1 MSDSAA
7 SEEKT
12 ETLGILSHLIEMRD
26 RLLRAVIVIAIAF
39 VCLFPFA
46 KKIYNW
52 LAAPLVDQGQEM
64 LIIGPV
70 APFLIPMKLTLMV
83 AFLIALPYLFYQL
96 WSFVAPGLYKHEKR
110 LIYPLIASSIFLFY
124 LGIAFVYYLLLPM
137 MFKII
142 PQFAPEVAVF
152 SPDIAQ
158 YLDFT
163 IMMFM
168 AFGFGFEMPIAT
180 ILLISTGM
188 TTAEE
193 LKKKRPYVIVGAF
206 IVGMLLTPPDVIS
219 QIMLAIPMWLLFE
232 LGLIFSKFFKVRIKE
247 ASDARK
253 EMDQNDLSVS
263 GAVAGAS
270 VASDTPVLSADTLW
284 EDDDYT
290 YEDDP
295 DNGGS
300 DGSQNRTI
308 HNEYQESDSFDMGT
322 PDDKPETLTGD
333 SNGDNFFD
341 TEGFK
346 ELSDEEMDAELDAI
360 EADEIAE
367 EKAAKKKTSTKKK
380 TASKKA
386 PAKKTATKKVPAKKT
401 TVKKK
406 APAKKTVAKK
416 PATKT
421 KASPKKTAAKK
432 PAAKKV
438 ATKKATTKKPAA
450 KKTSTKKPTTKS
462 SKPKKT

>member
-1 MSDSAA
+1 MSDSKTSA
-7 SEEKT
+7 SELPT
-12 ETLGILSHLIEMRD
+12 TATGGFLSHLIEMRD
-26 RLLRAVIVIAIAF
+26 RLLRAVIVIFVAF

-46 KKIYNW
+46 KNIYNW

-124 LGIAFVYYLLLPM
+124 LGIAFVYYILLPM

-188 TTAEE
+188 TTAED

-206 IVGMLLTPPDVIS
+206 VVGMLLTPPDVIS

-232 LGLIFSKFFKVRIKE
+232 LGIIFSGFFKTRIEEASEAKDNINAEKE
-247 ASDARK
+247 AAEKTAASA
-253 EMDQNDLSVS
+253 
-263 GAVAGAS
+263 AAGTA
-270 VASDTPVLSADTLW
+270 AISADKLW
-284 EDDDYT
+284 EDDDNY
-290 YEDDP
+290 YYEEFDEDDS
-295 DNGGS
+295 DN
-300 DGSQNRTI
+300 TI
-308 HNEYQESDSFDMGT
+308 HNDENNETGLNEYTDDDAFDMSSPSDAVDESKDTDNKDNEDSLPEGSGEISESEEAEKFYGT
-322 PDDKPETLTGD
+322 DVVEDFEELTDD
-333 SNGDNFFD
+333 
-341 TEGFK
+341 
-346 ELSDEEMDAELDAI
+346 EMEAELDRI
-360 EADEIAE
+360 EADEEDITDQSSDE
-367 EKAAKKKTSTKKK
+367 TNDDKTEDNSDTDIDDTAKDDTKENAPTKKNED
-380 TASKKA
+380 SKD
-386 PAKKTATKKVPAKKT
+386 
-401 TVKKK
+401 
-406 APAKKTVAKK
+406 
-416 PATKT
+416 
-421 KASPKKTAAKK
+421 
-432 PAAKKV
+432 
-438 ATKKATTKKPAA
+438 
-450 KKTSTKKPTTKS
+450 
-462 SKPKKT
+462 

>member
-1 MSDSAA
+1 MSDSVA

-12 ETLGILSHLIEMRD
+12 ETLGLLSHLIEMRD
-26 RLLRAVIVIAIAF
+26 RLLRAVIVIGIAF

-46 KKIYNW
+46 KNIYNW
-52 LAAPLVDQGQEM
+52 LAAPLVNQGQEM

-110 LIYPLIASSIFLFY
+110 LIYPLIASSILLFY

-188 TTAEE
+188 TTAKD

-232 LGLIFSKFFKVRIKE
+232 LGLIFSKLFKVRIQE

-253 EMDQNDLSVS
+253 DMDEKDS
-263 GAVAGAS
+263 S
-270 VASDTPVLSADTLW
+270 VATAAATGAAVSNAPVLDADTLW
-284 EDDDYT
+284 EDDDYS
-290 YEDDP
+290 YEDDLDHDDDY
-295 DNGGS
+295 DNRS
-300 DGSQNRTI
+300 I
-308 HNEYQESDSFDMGT
+308 HNEYQDSDSFDMGDT
-322 PDDKPETLTGD
+322 ETDSPDSE
-333 SNGDNFFD
+333 NFFETD
-341 TEGFK
+341 DFT
-346 ELSDEEMDAELDAI
+346 ELSEAEMDAELDQI
-360 EADEIAE
+360 EADEAE
-367 EKAAKKKTSTKKK
+367 EESAAKPVKKASAKKATTKKTAAKKATTKKSSTKKPASKKAADKK
-380 TASKKA
+380 TASKK
-386 PAKKTATKKVPAKKT
+386 T
-401 TVKKK
+401 TQKK
-406 APAKKTVAKK
+406 A
-416 PATKT
+416 
-421 KASPKKTAAKK
+421 
-432 PAAKKV
+432 
-438 ATKKATTKKPAA
+438 
-450 KKTSTKKPTTKS
+450 STKKEP
-462 SKPKKT
+462 PKKKPE

>member
-1 MSDSAA
+1 MSDSVV
-7 SEEKT
+7 KT

-26 RLLRAVIVIAIAF
+26 RLLRAVILIGVAF

-46 KKIYNW
+46 KNIYNW

-142 PQFAPEVAVF
+142 PQFAPEVATF

-168 AFGFGFEMPIAT
+168 AFGLGFEMPIAT

-206 IVGMLLTPPDVIS
+206 IMGMLLTPPDVIS

-232 LGLIFSKFFKVRIKE
+232 LGLIFSKFFKV
-247 ASDARK
+247 
-253 EMDQNDLSVS
+253 
-263 GAVAGAS
+263 
-270 VASDTPVLSADTLW
+270 
-284 EDDDYT
+284 
-290 YEDDP
+290 
-295 DNGGS
+295 
-300 DGSQNRTI
+300 
-308 HNEYQESDSFDMGT
+308 
-322 PDDKPETLTGD
+322 
-333 SNGDNFFD
+333 
-341 TEGFK
+341 
-346 ELSDEEMDAELDAI
+346 
-360 EADEIAE
+360 
-367 EKAAKKKTSTKKK
+367 
-380 TASKKA
+380 
-386 PAKKTATKKVPAKKT
+386 
-401 TVKKK
+401 
-406 APAKKTVAKK
+406 
-416 PATKT
+416 
-421 KASPKKTAAKK
+421 
-432 PAAKKV
+432 
-438 ATKKATTKKPAA
+438 
-450 KKTSTKKPTTKS
+450 
-462 SKPKKT
+462 

>member
-1 MSDSAA
+1 MSDSVA

-12 ETLGILSHLIEMRD
+12 KTLGILSHLIEMRD
-26 RLLRAVIVIAIAF
+26 RLLRAVILIAIAF
-39 VCLFPFA
+39 ICLFPFA
-46 KKIYNW
+46 KNIYNW
-52 LAAPLVDQGQEM
+52 LAAPLVNQGQEM

-124 LGIAFVYYLLLPM
+124 LGIAFVYYILLPM

-142 PQFAPEVAVF
+142 PKFAPEVAVF
-152 SPDIAQ
+152 SPDIAM

-168 AFGFGFEMPIAT
+168 AFGIGFEMPIAT

-188 TTAEE
+188 TTAED

-206 IVGMLLTPPDVIS
+206 IAGMLLTPPDVIS

-232 LGLIFSKFFKVRIKE
+232 LGLILSKVFNVRIKE

-253 EMDQNDLSVS
+253 EMD
-263 GAVAGAS
+263 G
-270 VASDTPVLSADTLW
+270 SDTTTEATASATAVSDAPVLSADKLW

-290 YEDDP
+290 YEDDDSNP
-295 DNGGS
+295 D
-300 DGSQNRTI
+300 DGDYESRTI
-308 HNEYQESDSFDMGT
+308 HNEYQDTDSFDMGT
-322 PDDKPETLTGD
+322 SDDDKPETLADD
-333 SNGDNFFD
+333 SLADSANTDTDNFYD

-346 ELSDEEMDAELDAI
+346 ELSDEEMDAELDQI
-360 EADEIAE
+360 EADELAE
-367 EKAAKKKTSTKKK
+367 ESTPKKKPVVKKE

-386 PAKKTATKKVPAKKT
+386 PAKKAATKKTNPKKAAAKKT
-401 TVKKK
+401 AT
-406 APAKKTVAKK
+406 KKTVAKK
-416 PATKT
+416 PAAK
-421 KASPKKTAAKK
+421 KAASKPTTKKTAAKK
-432 PAAKKV
+432 TP
-438 ATKKATTKKPAA
+438 
-450 KKTSTKKPTTKS
+450 
-462 SKPKKT
+462 PKKKS

>member
-1 MSDSAA
+1 MSDSVAT
-7 SEEKT
+7 EEKSVT
-12 ETLGILSHLIEMRD
+12 QGLLSHLIEMRD
-26 RLLRAVIVIAIAF
+26 RLLRAVILIAVAF

-46 KKIYNW
+46 KNIYNW

-110 LIYPLIASSIFLFY
+110 LVYPLIASSIFLFY

-142 PQFAPEVAVF
+142 PQFAPEVATF

-206 IVGMLLTPPDVIS
+206 IMGMLLTPPDVIS

-232 LGLIFSKFFKVRIKE
+232 LGLIFSKFFKVRIE
-247 ASDARK
+247 QASDARK
-253 EMDQNDLSVS
+253 EMDGNDS
-263 GAVAGAS
+263 ATAAAAGAAA
-270 VASDTPVLSADTLW
+270 VSDTPVLSADDLW
-284 EDDDYT
+284 EDEDYT

-295 DNGGS
+295 DLDGGDLD
-300 DGSQNRTI
+300 DGDYENRSV
-308 HNEYQESDSFDMGT
+308 HNEYQDSDSFDMGT
-322 PDDKPETLTGD
+322 PDDKPESLVDDSLTD
-333 SNGDNFFD
+333 SDETDNFFD

-346 ELSDEEMDAELDAI
+346 ELSD
-360 EADEIAE
+360 
-367 EKAAKKKTSTKKK
+367 
-380 TASKKA
+380 
-386 PAKKTATKKVPAKKT
+386 
-401 TVKKK
+401 
-406 APAKKTVAKK
+406 
-416 PATKT
+416 
-421 KASPKKTAAKK
+421 
-432 PAAKKV
+432 
-438 ATKKATTKKPAA
+438 
-450 KKTSTKKPTTKS
+450 
-462 SKPKKT
+462 

>member
-1 MSDSAA
+1 MSDSVA
-7 SEEKT
+7 EDKT
-12 ETLGILSHLIEMRD
+12 KSLGILSHLIEMRD
-26 RLLRAVIVIAIAF
+26 RLLRAIIVVAIAF

-46 KKIYNW
+46 KNIYNW

-124 LGIAFVYYLLLPM
+124 MGIAFVYYLLLPM

-193 LKKKRPYVIVGAF
+193 LKKKRPYVIIGAF

-232 LGLIFSKFFKVRIKE
+232 LGLIFSKLFNVRVKE
-247 ASDARK
+247 ASNARK
-253 EMDQNDLSVS
+253 EMDESDSATTSTV
-263 GAVAGAS
+263 AAAGAS
-270 VASDTPVLSADTLW
+270 IVSDTPALSADTLW
-284 EDDDYT
+284 EDEDYT
-290 YEDDP
+290 YEDST
-295 DNGGS
+295 S
-300 DGSQNRTI
+300 D
-308 HNEYQESDSFDMGT
+308 YQDSDTFHME
-322 PDDKPETLTGD
+322 PLDDKPETLTGD
-333 SNGDNFFD
+333 AEDDDFFD

-346 ELSDEEMDAELDAI
+346 ELSDDEMDAELDAI
-360 EADEIAE
+360 EAE
-367 EKAAKKKTSTKKK
+367 EQAQESKEKTKAVTKKPATKKK
-380 TASKKA
+380 TAAKKPAKKA
-386 PAKKTATKKVPAKKT
+386 PAKKTKSKKTVAKKTPAKKAAPKKT
-401 TVKKK
+401 TAKKAVTKKK
-406 APAKKTVAKK
+406 AASKSTAKKTVAKK
-416 PATKT
+416 PA
-421 KASPKKTAAKK
+421 
-432 PAAKKV
+432 
-438 ATKKATTKKPAA
+438 A
-450 KKTSTKKPTTKS
+450 KKTTAKKTVSKKTT
-462 SKPKKT
+462 PKKKS

>member
-1 MSDSAA
+1 MSDSVA
-7 SEEKT
+7 SEAKT
-12 ETLGILSHLIEMRD
+12 ETIGIIGHLIEMRD
-26 RLLRAVIVIAIAF
+26 RLLRAVILIGIAF

-46 KKIYNW
+46 KNIYNW
-52 LAAPLVDQGQEM
+52 LAAPLVNQGQEM

-124 LGIAFVYYLLLPM
+124 LGIAFVYYILLPM

-152 SPDIAQ
+152 SPDIAM

-168 AFGFGFEMPIAT
+168 AFGIGFEMPIAT

-193 LKKKRPYVIVGAF
+193 LKKKRPYVIIGAF
-206 IVGMLLTPPDVIS
+206 IAGMLLTPPDVIS

-232 LGLIFSKFFKVRIKE
+232 LGLILSKVFNVRIKE

-253 EMDQNDLSVS
+253 EMDGSDSTS
-263 GAVAGAS
+263 STTTTAAS
-270 VASDTPVLSADTLW
+270 AAASDAPVLSADTLW

-290 YEDDP
+290 YEDD
-295 DNGGS
+295 DSNLE
-300 DGSQNRTI
+300 DGDYENRTN
-308 HNEYQESDSFDMGT
+308 HNEYQDSDSFDMGT
-322 PDDKPETLTGD
+322 PDDKLESLTDDALSADGSD
-333 SNGDNFFD
+333 TDNFFD

-346 ELSDEEMDAELDAI
+346 ELSDEEMDAELDEI
-360 EADEIAE
+360 EADELAD
-367 EKAAKKKTSTKKK
+367 EKVAKKKPAAKKKTSNKKSVTKKATPK
-380 TASKKA
+380 KVVAKKA
-386 PAKKTATKKVPAKKT
+386 APKKT
-401 TVKKK
+401 T
-406 APAKKTVAKK
+406 AKKTVVKKTGAKK
-416 PATKT
+416 
-421 KASPKKTAAKK
+421 SAAKK
-432 PAAKKV
+432 PASKPVKKV
-438 ATKKATTKKPAA
+438 TTTKTTTKKSAV
-450 KKTSTKKPTTKS
+450 KKIPPKKKP
-462 SKPKKT
+462 

>member
-1 MSDSAA
+1 MSDSVV
-7 SEEKT
+7 SEKS
-12 ETLGILSHLIEMRD
+12 ETLGLLGHLIEMRD
-26 RLLRAVIVIAIAF
+26 RLLRAVIVIAVAF

-46 KKIYNW
+46 KNIYNW

-124 LGIAFVYYLLLPM
+124 LGIAFVYYILLPM

-188 TTAEE
+188 TTAED

-206 IVGMLLTPPDVIS
+206 IVGMLLTPPDIIS

-232 LGLIFSKFFKVRIKE
+232 LGLVFSKLFTVRIQE

-253 EMDQNDLSVS
+253 EMDDSSSSQS
-263 GAVAGAS
+263 AS
-270 VASDTPVLSADTLW
+270 TAATAAAASTTPTLSADTLW
-284 EDDDYT
+284 EDEEYT
-290 YEDDP
+290 YEDST
-295 DNGGS
+295 S
-300 DGSQNRTI
+300 D
-308 HNEYQESDSFDMGT
+308 YQDADSFDMGT
-322 PDDKPETLTGD
+322 PEDTSTT
-333 SNGDNFFD
+333 DNNNFDD
-341 TEGFK
+341 TEEYQ
-346 ELSDEEMDAELDAI
+346 ELTDEEMEAELDKI
-360 EADEIAE
+360 EEEELAE
-367 EKAAKKKTSTKKK
+367 EKAEKKKVTPKKKPSTKKASTTKATTKKAPVKKSTAKKPTAKKSAVKKASTKETATKKTSTKKSPAKSNK
-380 TASKKA
+380 TAKPKTETKKNVKT
-386 PAKKTATKKVPAKKT
+386 KKTP
-401 TVKKK
+401 
-406 APAKKTVAKK
+406 
-416 PATKT
+416 
-421 KASPKKTAAKK
+421 PKK
-432 PAAKKV
+432 
-438 ATKKATTKKPAA
+438 
-450 KKTSTKKPTTKS
+450 
-462 SKPKKT
+462 

>member
-1 MSDSAA
+1 MSDSVAT
-7 SEEKT
+7 EEKSAT
-12 ETLGILSHLIEMRD
+12 QGLLSHLIEMRD
-26 RLLRAVIVIAIAF
+26 RLLRAVIVIAVAF

-46 KKIYNW
+46 KNIYNW

-110 LIYPLIASSIFLFY
+110 LVYPLIASSIFLFY

-142 PQFAPEVAVF
+142 PQFAPEVATF

-206 IVGMLLTPPDVIS
+206 IMGMLLTPPDVIS

-232 LGLIFSKFFKVRIKE
+232 LGLIFSKFFKVRIE
-247 ASDARK
+247 QASDARK
-253 EMDQNDLSVS
+253 DMDENKS
-263 GAVAGAS
+263 GTAAVAAGAA
-270 VASDTPVLSADTLW
+270 VNEAPALSADDLW
-284 EDDDYT
+284 EDEDYT

-295 DNGGS
+295 DLDGGDLS
-300 DGSQNRTI
+300 DNSYENNTS
-308 HNEYQESDSFDMGT
+308 HNEYQDSDSFDMGS
-322 PDDKPETLTGD
+322 PSENQDDNSEEIHESLSDD
-333 SNGDNFFD
+333 SIIDDSFFD
-341 TEGFK
+341 TEEFE

-367 EKAAKKKTSTKKK
+367 ET
-380 TASKKA
+380 
-386 PAKKTATKKVPAKKT
+386 TKKVTSKKT
-401 TVKKK
+401 
-406 APAKKTVAKK
+406 
-416 PATKT
+416 
-421 KASPKKTAAKK
+421 
-432 PAAKKV
+432 
-438 ATKKATTKKPAA
+438 ATKKATTKKSAVKKATTKKPVVKKAVTKKTAPKKTVKKKPVA
-450 KKTSTKKPTTKS
+450 KKTP
-462 SKPKKT
+462 PKK

>member
-1 MSDSAA
+1 MSDSKTSA
-7 SEEKT
+7 SELPAT
-12 ETLGILSHLIEMRD
+12 ATGGFLSHLIEMRD
-26 RLLRAVIVIAIAF
+26 RLLRAVIVIFVAF

-46 KKIYNW
+46 KNIYNW

-124 LGIAFVYYLLLPM
+124 LGIAFVYYILLPM

-188 TTAEE
+188 TTAED

-206 IVGMLLTPPDVIS
+206 VVGMLLTPPDVIS

-232 LGLIFSKFFKVRIKE
+232 LGIIFSGFFKTRIEEASEAKDNINAEKE
-247 ASDARK
+247 AAEKTAASA
-253 EMDQNDLSVS
+253 
-263 GAVAGAS
+263 AAGTA
-270 VASDTPVLSADTLW
+270 AISADKLW
-284 EDDDYT
+284 EDDDNY
-290 YEDDP
+290 YEEFDEDDS
-295 DNGGS
+295 DN
-300 DGSQNRTI
+300 TI
-308 HNEYQESDSFDMGT
+308 HNDENNETGLNEYTDDDAFDMSSPSDAVDESKETDNKDNEDSLSEGSGEISESEEAEKFYGT
-322 PDDKPETLTGD
+322 DVVEDFEELTDD
-333 SNGDNFFD
+333 
-341 TEGFK
+341 
-346 ELSDEEMDAELDAI
+346 EMEAELDRI
-360 EADEIAE
+360 EADEDNITDQSSDE
-367 EKAAKKKTSTKKK
+367 TNDDKTEDNSDTDIDDTAKDDTKENAPTKKDED
-380 TASKKA
+380 SKD
-386 PAKKTATKKVPAKKT
+386 
-401 TVKKK
+401 
-406 APAKKTVAKK
+406 
-416 PATKT
+416 
-421 KASPKKTAAKK
+421 
-432 PAAKKV
+432 
-438 ATKKATTKKPAA
+438 
-450 KKTSTKKPTTKS
+450 
-462 SKPKKT
+462 

>member
-1 MSDSAA
+1 MSDSVADD
-7 SEEKT
+7 KT
-12 ETLGILSHLIEMRD
+12 PSLGILSHLIELRD
-26 RLLRAVIVIAIAF
+26 RLLKAIVVIAIAF

-70 APFLIPMKLTLMV
+70 APFLIPMKLTLLV

-188 TTAEE
+188 TTAED
-193 LKKKRPYVIVGAF
+193 LKKKRPYVIIGAF

-232 LGLIFSKFFKVRIKE
+232 LGLIFSKLFKVRIKE

-253 EMDQNDLSVS
+253 EMDKNDSSV
-263 GAVAGAS
+263 ATATATAGAS
-270 VASDTPVLSADTLW
+270 VASDTPTLSADTLW
-284 EDDDYT
+284 EDEDYT
-290 YEDDP
+290 YEDSSS
-295 DNGGS
+295 S
-300 DGSQNRTI
+300 D
-308 HNEYQESDSFDMGT
+308 YQDSDSFEMG
-322 PDDKPETLTGD
+322 PLDDKPETLTGD
-333 SNGDNFFD
+333 SDSDDFFD

-360 EADEIAE
+360 EADELAE
-367 EKAAKKKTSTKKK
+367 EKANTTAKKPATKKK
-380 TASKKA
+380 TATKKAPAKKASSKKATTKKTVAKKAAPKKTTAKKTVAKKTPAKKKTATKKA
-386 PAKKTATKKVPAKKT
+386 PAKKTAAKKT
-401 TVKKK
+401 NPKKK
-406 APAKKTVAKK
+406 
-416 PATKT
+416 
-421 KASPKKTAAKK
+421 S
-432 PAAKKV
+432 
-438 ATKKATTKKPAA
+438 
-450 KKTSTKKPTTKS
+450 
-462 SKPKKT
+462 

>member
-1 MSDSAA
+1 MSDSVV
-7 SEEKT
+7 SEKS
-12 ETLGILSHLIEMRD
+12 ETLGLLGHLIEMRD
-26 RLLRAVIVIAIAF
+26 RLLRAVIVIAVAF

-46 KKIYNW
+46 KNIYNW

-124 LGIAFVYYLLLPM
+124 LGIAFVYYILLPM

-188 TTAEE
+188 TTAED

-206 IVGMLLTPPDVIS
+206 IVGMLLTPPDIIS

-232 LGLIFSKFFKVRIKE
+232 LGLVFSKLFKVRIQE

-253 EMDQNDLSVS
+253 EMDDSSSSQS
-263 GAVAGAS
+263 AS
-270 VASDTPVLSADTLW
+270 TAATAAAASTTPTLSADTLW
-284 EDDDYT
+284 EDEEYT
-290 YEDDP
+290 YEDST
-295 DNGGS
+295 S
-300 DGSQNRTI
+300 D
-308 HNEYQESDSFDMGT
+308 YQDADSFDMGT
-322 PDDKPETLTGD
+322 PEDTSTT
-333 SNGDNFFD
+333 DNNNFDD
-341 TEGFK
+341 TEEYQ
-346 ELSDEEMDAELDAI
+346 ELTDEEMEAELDKI
-360 EADEIAE
+360 EEEELAE
-367 EKAAKKKTSTKKK
+367 EKAEKKKVTPKKKPSTKKASTTKATTTK
-380 TASKKA
+380 T
-386 PAKKTATKKVPAKKT
+386 P
-401 TVKKK
+401 VKKS
-406 APAKKTVAKK
+406 T
-416 PATKT
+416 
-421 KASPKKTAAKK
+421 AKK
-432 PAAKKV
+432 PAAKKSAV
-438 ATKKATTKKPAA
+438 EKASA
-450 KKTSTKKPTTKS
+450 
-462 SKPKKT
+462 

>member
-1 MSDSAA
+1 MSDTPA
-7 SEEKT
+7 SKPPESIT
-12 ETLGILSHLIEMRD
+12 SGFLSHLIEMRD
-26 RLLRAVIVIAIAF
+26 RLLRAVILIFVAF
-39 VCLFPFA
+39 ICLFPFA
-46 KKIYNW
+46 KNIYNW

-124 LGIAFVYYLLLPM
+124 LGIAFVYYILLPM

-193 LKKKRPYVIVGAF
+193 LKTKRPYVIVGAF
-206 IVGMLLTPPDVIS
+206 VMGMLLTPPDVIS

-232 LGLIFSKFFKVRIKE
+232 LGLIFSRFFNTRIKE
-247 ASDARK
+247 ASDAK
-253 EMDQNDLSVS
+253 EKMD
-263 GAVAGAS
+263 AEKTAATAAAGTA
-270 VASDTPVLSADTLW
+270 TISADKLW
-284 EDDDYT
+284 EDEDNIYEE
-290 YEDDP
+290 YEEDD
-295 DNGGS
+295 S
-300 DGSQNRTI
+300 ERTI
-308 HNEYQESDSFDMGT
+308 HNEYTDDDSFDT
-322 PDDKPETLTGD
+322 SSPSDTKSDAEKTQELIDKEDLDSDLYDEDYLPEENEEIAD
-333 SNGDNFFD
+333 SEETEKFFD
-341 TEGFK
+341 TDTTEDFD
-346 ELSDEEMDAELDAI
+346 ELSEEEMEAELDRI
-360 EADEIAE
+360 EADELADEIVE
-367 EKAAKKKTSTKKK
+367 EKARKRAEAKKDKD
-380 TASKKA
+380 SKDQD
-386 PAKKTATKKVPAKKT
+386 
-401 TVKKK
+401 
-406 APAKKTVAKK
+406 
-416 PATKT
+416 
-421 KASPKKTAAKK
+421 
-432 PAAKKV
+432 
-438 ATKKATTKKPAA
+438 
-450 KKTSTKKPTTKS
+450 KS
-462 SKPKKT
+462 